1 MNGDST
7 SMNERDEQ
15 LIVEH
20 GTWRRMQK
28 CPDDEL
34 WMRVPKGDYT
44 QQQPVTIWTHMLER
58 KNFQN
63 SASVGN
69 NPFARTSGFTQTADQ
84 VKSISG
90 YYGNIDFEQEAA
102 RTEFRK
108 TKGTDMNLGNPYV
121 SQDVTTA
128 NLADLRKRII
138 DGCKTMSPANGLR
151 ALRIALKR
159 LDHNKNGLCEPV
171 EFKYGLRA
179 FGINMSEDE
188 CALILK
194 YFDPSRSGKLS
205 VNEIIHIIRDD
216 NLNERR
222 LGIVKA
228 AYNSLDRNGKETVTI
243 AALMNGYDVSPN
255 PEFVFK
261 TKTADQIKQ
270 EFLQAWDTAATDG
283 VVSMAEFIDF
293 YMDVSPTI
301 NSDDV
306 FDSMVRNTWR
316 L

>member
-128 NLADLRKRII
+128 NLAELRKRII

-228 AYNSLDRNGKETVTI
+228 AYNSLDRNGNETVTI

-270 EFLQAWDTAATDG
+270 EFH
-283 VVSMAEFIDF
+283 
-293 YMDVSPTI
+293 
-301 NSDDV
+301 
-306 FDSMVRNTWR
+306 
-316 L
+316 